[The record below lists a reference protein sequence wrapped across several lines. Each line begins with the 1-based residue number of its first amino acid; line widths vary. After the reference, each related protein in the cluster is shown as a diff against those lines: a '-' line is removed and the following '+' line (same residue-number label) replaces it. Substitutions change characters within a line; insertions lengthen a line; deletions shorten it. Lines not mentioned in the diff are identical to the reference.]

1 MTKVETEWLLQVR
14 DLLYRLACN
23 PGPLGEEAEC
33 LGSHIPSFL
42 ESSRADPTTE
52 SIAKA
57 P

>member
-42 ESSRADPTTE
+42 ESSRAEPTTE